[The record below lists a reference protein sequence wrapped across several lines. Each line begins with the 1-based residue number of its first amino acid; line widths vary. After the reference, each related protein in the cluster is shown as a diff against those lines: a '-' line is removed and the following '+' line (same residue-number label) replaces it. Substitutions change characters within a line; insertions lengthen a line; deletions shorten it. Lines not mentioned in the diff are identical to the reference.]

1 MPPKASSQGTVEI
14 PQGSIVDPESSQS
27 CQAAAPD
34 ASCPIG
40 RGETVLVV
48 EDEYRLRGVT
58 VGQLAGV
65 GYRVL
70 EAGDGA
76 AALEIMA
83 KHPEIQ
89 VLYSDLVMPGGISGL
104 DLAKRV
110 LELYPDVH
118 VILTSGYSELT
129 GEGGAELN
137 LQVLRKPYR
146 QTELLRVFRE
156 ALQTPSSEGGSDKS
170 DKPA

>member
-1 MPPKASSQGTVEI
+1 M
-14 PQGSIVDPESSQS
+14 
-27 CQAAAPD
+27 
-34 ASCPIG
+34 
-40 RGETVLVV
+40 LVV

-58 VGQLAGV
+58 VGQLASV

-89 VLYSDLVMPGGISGL
+89 VLYSDLVMPGGISRL
-104 DLAKRV
+104 DLANRV
-110 LELYPDVH
+110 LKLYPNVH

-156 ALQTPSSEGGSDKS
+156 ALETRSPEGGSDKS
-170 DKPA
+170 HKPA